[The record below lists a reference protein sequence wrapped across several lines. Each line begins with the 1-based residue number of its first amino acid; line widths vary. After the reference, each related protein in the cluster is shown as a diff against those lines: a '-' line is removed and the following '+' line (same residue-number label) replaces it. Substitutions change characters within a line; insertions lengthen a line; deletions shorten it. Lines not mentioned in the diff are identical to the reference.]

1 VRLWL
6 AGGEVR
12 PTCWPPA
19 VSVHAVYRMTPR
31 PALALP
37 PKTLVLRDVATY
49 LGLGSPQAA
58 ERWLKAHQVL
68 IFKDR
73 LGYCRAYVKDIDAAN
88 LRSAAEALEAP
99 RRLRDAS

>member
-1 VRLWL
+1 MRKPLGV
-6 AGGEVR
+6 G
-12 PTCWPPA
+12 
-19 VSVHAVYRMTPR
+19 SS
-31 PALALP
+31 ALP

-58 ERWLKAHQVL
+58 ERWLKAHRVL

-73 LGYCRAYVKDIDAAN
+73 LGYCRAAVREIDAAQ
-88 LRSAAEALEAP
+88 LQLQAEAMDAP